1 MFLLTRRKRLR
12 AGGTGTPADLSVE
25 EGLSGGDGTPA
36 HLSSPAPSRTASNMS
51 PPTGG
56 SKSQGRW
63 RSAPEVE
70 DLSGIIGTREQVLA
84 AIQLQQWRQ
93 RQAGSGG
100 KVAPTPAKGVGGP
113 RWRSAPEVHEL
124 HEVIG
129 TREQVLACIRIQR
142 WRRRPGRL
150 TPAQSWDAASDD
162 HEVRELATAEARHA
176 SAEGAVTEDQLH
188 ELARGPSQHDRR
200 HGLPAQRE
208 GEREGERGRRGSSE
222 REGGNS
228 EHEELGSGPST
239 PSTADAAQ
247 SMPTTPPM
255 PARPDLSPGHTAS
268 GAAESYTATTI
279 PCSHPTDSH
288 PVERYHS
295 DRCAESGKLRLL
307 CACAACTAP
316 QTAVRRESNNER

>member
-1 MFLLTRRKRLR
+1 
-12 AGGTGTPADLSVE
+12 
-25 EGLSGGDGTPA
+25 
-36 HLSSPAPSRTASNMS
+36 
-51 PPTGG
+51 
-56 SKSQGRW
+56 
-63 RSAPEVE
+63 
-70 DLSGIIGTREQVLA
+70 
-84 AIQLQQWRQ
+84 
-93 RQAGSGG
+93 
-100 KVAPTPAKGVGGP
+100 VGGP